1 MRNVKVSEKTFK
13 KLMEADN
20 YYQEGASPCWLR
32 SHAYYVIE
40 QRQNYV
46 IAIRRKYDVWN
57 SHKEN
62 TKTYIRFTIDNFKKG

>member
-20 YYQEGASPCWLR
+20 YYQGGTSPCWLR

-40 QRQNYV
+40 QQQNYV

-62 TKTYIRFTIDNFKKG
+62 TKTYIRFTIDNSKKG

>member
-1 MRNVKVSEKTFK
+1 MRNIKVSEKTFK

-20 YYQEGASPCWLR
+20 YYQEGANPCWLR

-46 IAIRRKYDVWN
+46 IAIRRKYGVWN
-57 SHKEN
+57 
-62 TKTYIRFTIDNFKKG
+62 